1 MAEPCEGPIQVFD
14 VVGPVCESADFLGL
28 ERTLPTPKENDCLV
42 VFDTGAYCQAM
53 SSVYNM
59 KLTCAEYWV
68 EDNKIIQIR
77 KALSLDTYLEQF
89 DCVGDVTVTSTN
101 INHF

>member
-1 MAEPCEGPIQVFD
+1 MFD
-14 VVGPVCESADFLGL
+14 VVGPVCESADFLGKD
-28 ERTLPTPKENDCLV
+28 RTLPTPKENDCLV

-53 SSVYNM
+53 SSNYNM

-77 KALSLDTYLEQF
+77 KALTLDTYLEQF
-89 DCVGDVTVTSTN
+89 ECIGDQTGTSTHK
-101 INHF
+101 NHL